1 MSTYTHGGYD
11 KAYFMYSYA
20 LAAVF
25 KFLSQAFFLF
35 LSNRSN
41 LKAKLAR
48 NDVFAYTHL
57 ATLIMMLFYFLQIN
71 FRHEQAIHSGQF

>member
-1 MSTYTHGGYD
+1 MSTYTHEGYD

-41 LKAKLAR
+41 LKAILSR
-48 NDVFAYTHL
+48 NESLTYTL
-57 ATLIMMLFYFLQIN
+57 LSTLIYDVVFFL
-71 FRHEQAIHSGQF
+71 REQFKS

>member
-1 MSTYTHGGYD
+1 MSTYTHEGYD

-41 LKAKLAR
+41 LKAILSR
-48 NDVFAYTHL
+48 NDAFAYTHL
-57 ATLIMMLFYFLQIN
+57 ATLIYDVVLFLTD
-71 FRHEQAIHSGQF
+71 QFSS

>member
-1 MSTYTHGGYD
+1 MSTYTEEGYEQ
-11 KAYFMYSYA
+11 ASFMYSYA

-48 NDVFAYTHL
+48 NESLTYTL
-57 ATLIMMLFYFLQIN
+57 LSTLIYDVVFFLT
-71 FRHEQAIHSGQF
+71 EQFKS

>member
-1 MSTYTHGGYD
+1 MSTYTHEGYD
-11 KAYFMYSYA
+11 TAYFMYSYA

-25 KFLSQAFFLF
+25 KFLSQAIFSF

-48 NDVFAYTHL
+48 NDSLTYTL
-57 ATLIMMLFYFLQIN
+57 LSTLIYDVVFFLT
-71 FRHEQAIHSGQF
+71 EQFKS

>member
-1 MSTYTHGGYD
+1 MSTYTHEGYD

-48 NDVFAYTHL
+48 NESLTYTL
-57 ATLIMMLFYFLQIN
+57 LSTLIYDVVFFLT
-71 FRHEQAIHSGQF
+71 EQFKS